1 MKKSILLWTALTCL
15 SGVSAAFAAEQLDE
29 KQYAPAPDVQRP
41 ERAPT
46 PPDAL
51 IAVPDGRG
59 DGAVIVVP
67 VLPERKTPSAP
78 VPAAPTTP
86 ELPPVAVP
94 PGIVVL
100 PDAQRKD
107 APVETPDKTPTA
119 RMPEEKTS
127 DAVLPPKP
135 EKSPE
140 KTVLTPGD
148 FLPLTSQE
156 ETPKTGKQP
165 KIPSEPAVT
174 PKKELAQK
182 EKPAPKK
189 GEALKI
195 PEDAAKNGRL
205 DFLEGCWVGTRPE
218 YGSKRIVK
226 ERFCFD
232 KNGVGKRYIYD
243 PGYAGECVGST
254 KALINSGGILRMNS
268 SKMFCTSGD
277 TWGASEMTCRGEG
290 QQTPCAW
297 VFHDIRNAR
306 QSYKIQFVRE

>member
-1 MKKSILLWTALTCL
+1 MKKNILFWTALVCL
-15 SGVSAAFAAEQLDE
+15 SGVSAASAAELMDE

-46 PPDAL
+46 RPDTV
-51 IAVPDGRG
+51 IAVPDGQG

-67 VLPERKTPSAP
+67 APPERKPPYAP
-78 VPAAPTTP
+78 VPAVPAITP
-86 ELPPVAVP
+86 PASVSPGGVA
-94 PGIVVL
+94 L
-100 PDAQRKD
+100 PDEQRGD
-107 APVETPDKTPTA
+107 AVVETPDKIAPA
-119 RMPEEKTS
+119 PPPEKKAP
-127 DAVLPPKP
+127 DAVSPLKP
-135 EKSPE
+135 EKAPE

-148 FLPLTSQE
+148 FLPLAPQRE
-156 ETPKTGKQP
+156 APKT
-165 KIPSEPAVT
+165 EPAAT
-174 PKKELAQK
+174 PKKESAQK
-182 EKPAPKK
+182 EKPSPKK

-195 PEDAAKNGRL
+195 PEDAAKNGKL

-218 YGSKRIVK
+218 YASKRIVK

-277 TWGASEMTCRGEG
+277 IWGASEMTCQGEG

-297 VFHDIRNAR
+297 VFRDIRNAQ